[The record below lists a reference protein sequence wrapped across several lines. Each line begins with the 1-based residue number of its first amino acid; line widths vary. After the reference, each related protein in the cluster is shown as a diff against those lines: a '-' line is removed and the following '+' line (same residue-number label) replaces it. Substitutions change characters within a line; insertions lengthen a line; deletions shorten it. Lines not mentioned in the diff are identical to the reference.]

1 MLTPKKLI
9 LIAASL
15 VIIIALIAL
24 WAWRSRPTGPV
35 GHQKQQPAPVAVN
48 AFQQE
53 LSAMVTAYRKLIVL
67 MEDESAVDEA
77 QQARVS
83 VVGKILFQ
91 ENHERLSKLSDQLT
105 EEIRQADA
113 SRFTVPPPTCE
124 KFLDQLESNADLH
137 DADKLVFRDVLE
149 DMDQTLRE
157 SKAKQPAKE
166 KLKARVEGDLQS
178 LREIQSLYDKELE
191 KIFARFETRGLAVR
205 REAWEKY
212 VAFLKTRFNRDAIL
226 KEYDEATRSITESRQ
241 RGPMKRDSKLEVFGR
256 NLPPKTL
263 VLTFDDGPHP
273 RYTDQVLDILKK
285 YNVHSV
291 FFELG
296 RNLGTIRPNHSI
308 QQTRAATAS
317 RHILE
322 SGSSLANHTYSHPM
336 LSKLSDK
343 EVAEEIESTSRL
355 LEEVSHTSPKLFRPP
370 YGAESE
376 KVLAAVESRKMKEVL
391 WNIDSKD
398 WADPIPKS
406 IANRVIRQVDAEG
419 RGIILFHDIHGRTLE
434 ALPDVLETL
443 KREGYRFLSWNGNG
457 FVEDAAAVAGRNAE
471 QETLPLPNLYRESW
485 AVIIGIDDYQNWP
498 KLRYAVNDAN
508 GIKEILVRRYRFK
521 PENILTL
528 LNGEAT
534 RERILSVLGDT
545 MANPEKV
552 KRDDRVV
559 VFFAGHGI
567 TRKLPNGRDLGYIVP
582 MEADVQSY
590 QGQSISMTNFQDIS
604 EAIPAKHIFF
614 VMDSCY
620 SGLALTRGMGAAP
633 ASTEN
638 FLKEMGRRLARQM
651 LTAGGADQQV
661 ADNGPNGH
669 SVFTWTLMQGLEG
682 RADLNGDGFITASEL
697 AGYVGPIVS
706 SLSHQTPAFGNLPG
720 SEGGEVVFELKHEN
734 EFLSELSTQLDEE
747 SIRINSELDRVRKE
761 IADKSSRNRQ
771 LKKDLAAAQM
781 ALAKLNGGRN
791 VSRASSPSENSR
803 THNDRGM
810 ALFKEKKYQDA
821 LQEFVAA
828 TKLDPSNALAANNV
842 GYMYYKLEQFKEAAS
857 WFERAIALDPRRAI
871 AYANLGDTYFKLE
884 RKLEAKSA
892 FEKYLEILPNSK
904 YAEAVRN
911 KMNQLN

>member
-1 MLTPKKLI
+1 
-9 LIAASL
+9 
-15 VIIIALIAL
+15 
-24 WAWRSRPTGPV
+24 
-35 GHQKQQPAPVAVN
+35 
-48 AFQQE
+48 
-53 LSAMVTAYRKLIVL
+53 MVTAYRKLIVL
-67 MEDESAVDEA
+67 LEDESAVDEA

-83 VVGKILFQ
+83 VVGKVLFQ

-105 EEIRQADA
+105 EEIRQAET
-113 SRFTVPPPTCE
+113 SQFTVRPQYLG
-124 KFLDQLESNADLH
+124 KFLDQLETNAELH

-149 DMDQTLRE
+149 DVSQTLSE
-157 SKAKQPAKE
+157 SKAQQGAKQQ
-166 KLKARVEGDLQS
+166 LQARVEGDLQS

-212 VAFLKTRFNRDAIL
+212 VAFLRTRLNRDAIL
-226 KEYDEATRSITESRQ
+226 KEYDGATSSISESRQ
-241 RGPMKRDSKLEVFGR
+241 RGPLKRDSKLEVFGR
-256 NLPPKTL
+256 SLPPKTL

-273 RYTDQVLDILKK
+273 RYTDRVLDILKK
-285 YNVHSV
+285 YRVHSI

-296 RNLGTIRPNHSI
+296 RNLGTIRPNHSV

-317 RHILE
+317 HHILE
-322 SGSSLANHTYSHPM
+322 SGSSLANHSYSHAL

-355 LEEVSHTSPKLFRPP
+355 LEEVSHTPPTLFRPP
-370 YGAESE
+370 YGAETE
-376 KVLAAVESRKMKEVL
+376 KVLAAVASRKMKEVL

-419 RGIILFHDIHGRTLE
+419 RGIILFHDIHERTLE

-443 KREGYRFLSWNGNG
+443 KKDGYRFLSWNGNA
-457 FVEDAAAVAGRNAE
+457 FVEDAAAQPGTTAD
-471 QETLPLPNLYRESW
+471 QEAPPLPALYRESW
-485 AVIIGIDDYQNWP
+485 AVIVGIDEYRNWP
-498 KLRYAVNDAN
+498 KLRYAVHDAN
-508 GIKEILVRRYRFK
+508 GIKEILVRKYRFK
-521 PENILTL
+521 PENIVTL
-528 LNGEAT
+528 LDGDAT

-552 KRDDRVV
+552 KRDDRVF

-582 MEADVQSY
+582 VEADVQSY

-638 FLKEMGRRLARQM
+638 FLKEMGRRTARQM

-697 AGYVGPIVS
+697 AAYVGPIVS
-706 SLSHQTPAFGNLPG
+706 SLSHQTPAFGNLVG

-747 SIRINSELDRVRKE
+747 SIRLNSELDRFRKE

-771 LKKDLAAAQM
+771 LKKDLAAAQ
-781 ALAKLNGGRN
+781 LTLTKLNGGRN
-791 VSRASSPSENSR
+791 VSRTSSPSESSK

-821 LQEFVAA
+821 LQEFMAA
-828 TKLDPSNALAANNV
+828 SRLDPSNALAANNV
-842 GYMYYKLEQFKEAAS
+842 GYMHYKLEEYKEAAS
-857 WFERAIALDPRRAI
+857 WFEKAVALDPRRAI
-871 AYANLGDTYFKLE
+871 AYANLGDTYLKLDH
-884 RKLEAKSA
+884 RVEAKNA
-892 FEKYLEILPNSK
+892 FEKYLELLPNSR

>member
-1 MLTPKKLI
+1 MLTPKKIIILSASLAVILI
-9 LIAASL
+9 LIG
-15 VIIIALIAL
+15 V
-24 WAWRSRPTGPV
+24 WMWRSKSSKPV
-35 GHQKQQPAPVAVN
+35 ALQKSQPAPTAED
-48 AFQQE
+48 AFQRD
-53 LSAMVTAYRKLIVL
+53 LSEMVRAYRKLIVL
-67 MEDESAVDEA
+67 MEDESAVDET
-77 QQARVS
+77 QEARVS

-105 EEIRQADA
+105 EEIRNAGA
-113 SRFTVPPPTCE
+113 SQFAVQPPTCE
-124 KFLDQLESNADLH
+124 KFLGQLEANTDLH

-149 DMDQTLRE
+149 DLNQALRE
-157 SKAKQPAKE
+157 SKAQQAGKE
-166 KLKARVEGDLQS
+166 KLQARVEGDLQS

-285 YNVHSV
+285 YGVHSV
-291 FFELG
+291 FFEVG

-317 RHILE
+317 RHVLE
-322 SGSSLANHTYSHPM
+322 SGSSLANHTYSHAM

-355 LEEVSHTSPKLFRPP
+355 LQEVSHASPTLFRPP
-370 YGAESE
+370 YGAETE

-419 RGIILFHDIHGRTLE
+419 RGIILFHDIHGRTIE

-443 KREGYRFLSWNGNG
+443 KKEGYRFLSWDGKG
-457 FVEDAAAVAGRNAE
+457 FVEDATTEKRVE
-471 QETLPLPNLYRESW
+471 QETVPVPNLYRESW

-508 GIKEILVRRYRFK
+508 GIKEILTRKYRFK
-521 PENILTL
+521 PENIVTL

-545 MANPEKV
+545 MANPDKV

-567 TRKLPNGRDLGYIVP
+567 TRKLPNGRNLGYIVP

-697 AGYVGPIVS
+697 AAYVGPIVS

-734 EFLSELSTQLDEE
+734 EFLSELSTQLNEE
-747 SIRINSELDRVRKE
+747 SIQINSELDRVRKE

-771 LKKDLAAAQM
+771 LKKDLAAAQLT
-781 ALAKLNGGRN
+781 LAKLNGGRN

-821 LQEFVAA
+821 LQEFMAA

-857 WFERAIALDPRRAI
+857 WFEKAIALDPRRAI
-871 AYANLGDTYFKLE
+871 AYANLGDTYLKME
-884 RKLEAKSA
+884 RKIEAKSA
-892 FEKYLEILPNSK
+892 FEKYLEILPSSK